1 MNFTATFIGQT
12 IAFIVFAWF
21 CMKYIWPYI
30 IGAIDARQ
38 KEIAEGLAA
47 GEKGRQDLASAKTE
61 AEKLIAAARE
71 QARGIL
77 DQANTRGSELVEA
90 AKTEGEAEKKRRLE
104 AARAEAEVEV
114 NKARDEL
121 RGQVAAIAIA
131 GAEKILGR
139 EIDAKAHRDLLDQL
153 ASDLK

>member
-1 MNFTATFIGQT
+1 MSFNATFVGQA
-12 IAFIVFAWF
+12 IAMIVFVLF

-47 GEKGRQDLASAKTE
+47 AEKGRQDLADAKTE
-61 AEKLIAAARE
+61 AQKLIAAARE

-77 DQANTRGSELVEA
+77 DQANTRGGDLVDA
-90 AKTEGEAEKKRRLE
+90 AKAEGEAEKKRRLE
-104 AARAEAEVEV
+104 AARAEVEVEV

-121 RGQVAAIAIA
+121 RGQVAAIAVA
-131 GAEKILGR
+131 GAERILGR
-139 EIDAKAHRDLLDQL
+139 EIDAKTHRDLLDRL
-153 ASDLK
+153 ASDL